1 MASES
6 FRIST
11 VMAGL
16 PAQLYAAWLDPE
28 RHSEMTGATAE
39 IERGVGGRFTA
50 WDGYIHGTTIELEP
64 GRRIVQR
71 WRTSEF
77 PDDAPDSRLEVLFSP
92 EAGGT
97 RVSLVHSGLPG
108 GQGDLY
114 RSGWEE
120 FYFQPMKRW
129 CARNADEESLAA
141 LGADIDNAAVDPRFM
156 ALVGPG
162 VHAARVRSRSK
173 PASTKR
179 DRVETTSK
187 TKTKTKTKAKAKTS
201 ATSRPRRKPTAK
213 RAKPVERAR
222 PAKRGAAAKRPESG
236 SGAKGSAR
244 RSPVAKRTKRAPA
257 RKRR

>member
-39 IERGVGGRFTA
+39 VERGVGGRFTA

-64 GRRIVQR
+64 ERRIVQR

-97 RVSLVHSGLPG
+97 RVSLAHSGLPA

-129 CARNADEESLAA
+129 CARHADAESLAA
-141 LGADIDNAAVDPRFM
+141 LGTDIDNAAVDPRFM

-162 VHAARVRSRSK
+162 VRTARARKQRPPTSAKTGGGSGKAKGTAKPKRKIIAEVKPKTRIEGTTAAARGKRS
-173 PASTKR
+173 
-179 DRVETTSK
+179 
-187 TKTKTKTKAKAKTS
+187 
-201 ATSRPRRKPTAK
+201 
-213 RAKPVERAR
+213 
-222 PAKRGAAAKRPESG
+222 
-236 SGAKGSAR
+236 
-244 RSPVAKRTKRAPA
+244 PA

>member
-1 MASES
+1 MTQAMDSES

-39 IERGVGGRFTA
+39 VERGVGGRFTA
-50 WDGYIHGTTIELEP
+50 WDGYIRGKTIELEP
-64 GRRIVQR
+64 ERRIVQH

-97 RVSLVHSGLPG
+97 RVSLAHSGLPA

-129 CARNADEESLAA
+129 CARNADADSLAA
-141 LGADIDNAAVDPRFM
+141 LGADIDNAAADPRFM
-156 ALVGPG
+156 TLVGPG
-162 VHAARVRSRSK
+162 VHAARARTPR
-173 PASTKR
+173 ASTKR
-179 DRVETTSK
+179 GGGSGGG
-187 TKTKTKTKAKAKTS
+187 KAKRAAKPKPKAS
-201 ATSRPRRKPTAK
+201 ARPKRKVTAKPKPKPKPKTTATAKRKITARSKPTAK
-213 RAKPVERAR
+213 ARSKSAK
-222 PAKRGAAAKRPESG
+222 
-236 SGAKGSAR
+236 
-244 RSPVAKRTKRAPA
+244 RSPV

>member
-16 PAQLYAAWLDPE
+16 PAQLYAAWLDPR

-64 GRRIVQR
+64 ERRIVQR

-97 RVSLVHSGLPG
+97 RVSLAHSGLPP

-129 CARNADEESLAA
+129 CAQNADAESLAA
-141 LGADIDNAAVDPRFM
+141 LGADIDNAAADPRFL
-156 ALVGPG
+156 AAVGPG
-162 VHAARVRSRSK
+162 VHAARARTRRKPAAKRARAASAKGARGAATKAKPGAKRSSAAK

-179 DRVETTSK
+179 RKRSRSNK
-187 TKTKTKTKAKAKTS
+187 RAGAARAK
-201 ATSRPRRKPTAK
+201 RKPG
-213 RAKPVERAR
+213 KP
-222 PAKRGAAAKRPESG
+222 
-236 SGAKGSAR
+236 
-244 RSPVAKRTKRAPA
+244 
-257 RKRR
+257 